1 MASSLLEN
9 TPFAPNKDVLIGWN
23 EKRNSSSLDISRL
36 VPFVN
41 LLAVYDDSINKEFTK
56 SQIDNMNDRL
66 LPLTLDNDTDLKF
79 EGTLRCIPMFNIMS
93 QLNTIKQKG
102 GEGINSLE
110 VTRGTKES
118 FNIRYKMGLTV
129 MDAAVFDSRPE
140 YTSLATLNSMF
151 LVMYGWSGGGGKLF
165 KEAPDV
171 FGSPTVFNSKGINI
185 NLEATNKG
193 YWRAELMRLY
203 KFDFSFDEQGFVDIT
218 AEFMSPHNALM
229 TFIKSID
236 IQKDVLKLL
245 NDKEADRAAVLQ
257 ENPDIADI
265 IKSDPKLNNPVI
277 NITVETKVPDF
288 SDSPSSEKYI
298 AYAWR
303 QDAEFRTDPKLLWVF
318 SPGHENYKPLSDA
331 DIEDLYNLWLKD
343 RRRYTWKDDDK
354 FRSDPSLR
362 FVQGQGATD
371 EEIQVAYEKW
381 SEGNESNEEAGPSD
395 DDKEVNKPDEGS

>member
-1 MASSLLEN
+1 MTSPLTD
-9 TPFAPNKDVLIGWN
+9 TPFTPNEDVLIGWN

-41 LLAVYDDSINKEFTK
+41 LLAVYDNSIFIEFTD
-56 SQIDNMNDRL
+56 SQVENMAGRW
-66 LPLTLDNDTDLKF
+66 LPLTLQKDTDLKF
-79 EGTLRCIPMFNIMS
+79 DGPLKCIPMFNIMS

-165 KEAPDV
+165 KESPDV
-171 FGSPTVFNSKGINI
+171 FGSPTVFNSEGIKI
-185 NLEATNKG
+185 DLEATNKG

-229 TFIKSID
+229 TFIKSND

-245 NDKEADRAAVLQ
+245 NDKEADRAAIIQ
-257 ENPDIADI
+257 DQDIADI
-265 IKSDPKLNNPVI
+265 INSDPNLSKPTIDIIIETEVPVQRV
-277 NITVETKVPDF
+277 VE
-288 SDSPSSEKYI
+288 SSESSDD
-298 AYAWR
+298 WR
-303 QDAEFRTDPKLLWVF
+303 TRINRET
-318 SPGHENYKPLSDA
+318 E
-331 DIEDLYNLWLKD
+331 EDFEKH
-343 RRRYTWKDDDK
+343 KDDRGVGWLRELGHSDDEIKAAFSYEK
-354 FRSDPSLR
+354 FKD
-362 FVQGQGATD
+362 TD
-371 EEIQVAYEKW
+371 AYKYLIGLKGVDYFQLQEAYEKW
-381 SEGNESNEEAGPSD
+381 RKGQ
-395 DDKEVNKPDEGS
+395 GS

>member
-1 MASSLLEN
+1 MESPLLES
-9 TPFAPNKDVLIGWN
+9 TPFTPNKDVLIGWN

-41 LLAVYDDSINKEFTK
+41 LLAVYDNSIEIEFTK

-66 LPLTLDNDTDLKF
+66 LPLTLHENTDLEFDGLLK
-79 EGTLRCIPMFNIMS
+79 CIPMFNIMS

-165 KEAPDV
+165 KESPDV
-171 FGSPTVFNSKGINI
+171 FGSPTVFNSEGIKI
-185 NLEATNKG
+185 DLEATNKG

-229 TFIKSID
+229 TFIKSND

-245 NDKEADRAAVLQ
+245 NDKEADRAAVLRD
-257 ENPDIADI
+257 NPDIADI
-265 IKSDPKLNNPVI
+265 INSDPNLSKPTIDIIIETEVPVQPPPPGPVI
-277 NITVETKVPDF
+277 DTTFTNSQTPD
-288 SDSPSSEKYI
+288 EL
-298 AYAWR
+298 ATNLTT
-303 QDAEFRTDPKLLWVF
+303 E
-318 SPGHENYKPLSDA
+318 E
-331 DIEDLYNLWLKD
+331 EDLKELE
-343 RRRYTWKDDDK
+343 
-354 FRSDPSLR
+354 
-362 FVQGQGATD
+362 D
-371 EEIQVAYEKW
+371 EELDTSTE
-381 SEGNESNEEAGPSD
+381 NEDILANKDTAIDFLANLQLD
-395 DDKEVNKPDEGS
+395 DTFDPNSVRGV